1 MLDGTKFGNDTWI
14 NKWCKFEMDALE
26 YYEGSQKKTK
36 VTVTGIFHQP
46 YIQRTFDRYDSLS

>member
-1 MLDGTKFGNDTWI
+1 
-14 NKWCKFEMDALE
+14 MDALE